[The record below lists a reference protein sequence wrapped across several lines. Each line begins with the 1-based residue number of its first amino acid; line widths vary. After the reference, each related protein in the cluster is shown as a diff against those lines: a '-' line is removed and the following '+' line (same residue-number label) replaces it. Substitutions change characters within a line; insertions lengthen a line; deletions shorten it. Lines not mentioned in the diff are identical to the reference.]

1 MNVKLLSSVK
11 SESSIIPPKPQ
22 KPLQNPSNRPCLLL
36 DLNSLNSSS
45 AKSAKSKNLPSHRH
59 SRSYGRTLPY
69 PLPMLSPKQSHA
81 GFTPSKALLES
92 HDKLSQFEHSEIVHY
107 KELFYLG
114 CGRKAE
120 KVLIDSDGFYKI
132 VIGDHLAYRY
142 EILDILGK
150 GSFGTVVKCCD
161 HKNNETVAV
170 KIIRN
175 NKRIFKYGT
184 REVEVLDLLQ
194 SDSENENS
202 CIVSK
207 LESFEFR
214 GHLCIVFE
222 LLATDLYEFL
232 KQNHFQGITCNLSR
246 RIATQVLIA
255 LKYSHSTGIIHC
267 DIKPENIV
275 FKSEHKSSIK
285 VIDFGSTCVR
295 NEQALTYIQSRFYR
309 APEIITQTGF
319 NEKIDIWSLGCV
331 VVEMACGWPLFP
343 GENEGEMLVL
353 MRSVLGNPPKELL
366 KRSKNRKNEIAN
378 FCDENSGKSLQRC
391 RIEEILEG
399 FDPKMIDFVKKCLQW
414 DHNKRI
420 SAEMGLVHPWIRG
433 SRYQ

>member
-1 MNVKLLSSVK
+1 MN
-11 SESSIIPPKPQ
+11 P
-22 KPLQNPSNRPCLLL
+22 
-36 DLNSLNSSS
+36 
-45 AKSAKSKNLPSHRH
+45 PSHRH
-59 SRSYGRTLPY
+59 SRSYGRILPNHT
-69 PLPMLSPKQSHA
+69 PLLSPRQAPA
-81 GFTPSKALLES
+81 GLTPSKALLECR
-92 HDKLSQFEHSEIVHY
+92 DRLSRFEHSEIIQF

-114 CGRKAE
+114 CGRKTE
-120 KVLIDSDGFYKI
+120 KVLIDRDGFYKI

-150 GSFGTVVKCCD
+150 GSFGTVVKCRD
-161 HKNNETVAV
+161 HKTDETVAV

-175 NKRIFKYGT
+175 NRRIYKYGT

-194 SDSENENS
+194 SDSENEDS

-207 LESFEFR
+207 LHSFEFR

-232 KQNHFQGITCNLSR
+232 KQNHFQGTTSNLSR
-246 RIATQVLIA
+246 RIATQILIA

-285 VIDFGSTCVR
+285 VIDFGSTCTCD
-295 NEQALTYIQSRFYR
+295 EQALTYIQSRFYR
-309 APEIITQTGF
+309 APEIITQTGC

-331 VVEMACGWPLFP
+331 VAEMACGWPIFP

-353 MRSVLGNPPKELL
+353 MRKVLGNPPKDLFRGPN
-366 KRSKNRKNEIAN
+366 KRGSERFN
-378 FCDENSGKSLQRC
+378 FCDENSGKVLERC
-391 RIEEILEG
+391 GIEEILEG

-414 DHNKRI
+414 DQSQRI

-433 SRYQ
+433 ARYD